1 MRRLLTAGCV
11 AFALAGCERRS
22 ETRPAPSIE
31 PPVEVVKRNTD
42 APAEIRLALE
52 TDETE
57 WPVVTEKAIRVSYI
71 NSTQCLRPTL
81 GSHGPHFKPAIVVRT
96 NPEALDA
103 FLAKQ
108 SPMPV
113 GTVVLKEKHTTVSAT
128 DAPNEFGAMI
138 KREAGYDP
146 ENGDW
151 EYVFGTIS
159 PKVTVE
165 RGKLANCIACH
176 SAYAKENDYLFRSYV
191 PEKVAAV
198 SEDSGR

>member
-1 MRRLLTAGCV
+1 MRRWLTAGCV

-22 ETRPAPSIE
+22 ETPAAPSIE
-31 PPVEVVKRNTD
+31 PPVEVVKRDTEV
-42 APAEIRLALE
+42 PVEIREVLG

-57 WPVVTEKAIRVSYI
+57 WPNASGVIPVMQDMYVLCGPPSDVNY
-71 NSTQCLRPTL
+71 
-81 GSHGPHFKPAIVVRT
+81 GPHYKPAIVVRT

-103 FLAKQ
+103 FMAKQ

-113 GTVVLKEKHTTVSAT
+113 GTIVLKEKHTTVSAT

-138 KREAGYDP
+138 KREPGYDP

-198 SEDSGR
+198 SEDSAR